1 MLKQMT
7 TLFRGAVSQSTED
20 FTDKHALLLLK
31 QQLRDCAHVVSES
44 RRAVAIAIAQNEQEA
59 NQHLQVKNKIAELET
74 RAIAAIDK
82 NEIELATEAAETISI
97 LEAERHTSAKAQEQ
111 FNTEIKRL
119 KNIVYNAENKLKELE
134 RGQRLAAATDKTQKI
149 RAAHPSNT
157 LANFKDAE
165 DTLSRLQ
172 LRQQQNDTTI
182 KVISEMEE
190 QGSTTR
196 LIDKL
201 SEAGCGKPFKSSAQD
216 VLERLKNQSKKNSK

>member
-97 LEAERHTSAKAQEQ
+97 LEAERDTSAKAQEQ